1 VTATASLALSAIGVT
16 ACGSDEGPRE
26 AARVTVSQATG
37 PTTQAATST
46 PPPPPTTADDVCRLV
61 TFDEATAV
69 LGPGT
74 SADVTGSA
82 RCVYR
87 RRNVAGVDREIHVE
101 PATIPTYD
109 YKSLDDFVRFQDS
122 IVAKGNAQRIEGI
135 GDAAYFN
142 KLQAGIT
149 FLRGEDL
156 IEITIVLSQNSED
169 FDKDSD
175 KSTERDALIRFA
187 RNAVTRL

>member
-1 VTATASLALSAIGVT
+1 VATTASVVLAAMGAA

-26 AARVTVSQATG
+26 TTGVTVSPASG
-37 PTTQAATST
+37 PTTEAATPT
-46 PPPPPTTADDVCRLV
+46 PAPPPTTADDVCRLV

-69 LGPGT
+69 LGSGT
-74 SADVTGSA
+74 SADVTGAA

-101 PATIPTYD
+101 PATLPTYD

-149 FLRGEDL
+149 FLRGQDL
-156 IEITIVLSQNSED
+156 IEITIVLTQNSAD

-175 KSTERDALIRFA
+175 KSTERDTLIRFA
-187 RNAVTRL
+187 RNAVARL